1 VEDLW
6 TIYVVFTPHGSHFGL
21 GTEEN
26 VSNCSFLS
34 SYDLTL
40 HFHACLANV
49 YDSIPA
55 ARGPAHCLGI
65 LCAWERPAFDVLD
78 ADASNRLPWLHPVA
92 CKHSS
97 TTSEVAS
104 GHCVSC
110 TCIHT
115 AHKPSGRWIIGNL
128 RKAPCSAIIWM
139 SKLRVKLVEL
149 APRSL
154 ERQNYASTF
163 PHGVRPG
170 VVKSGCRNGQGPKTR
185 RAVCGAVVVSSRRGL
200 SNLDWSSSAGQLFE
214 REAPLESR
222 RAIGRAH
229 PASQKLPFE
238 MVGIPAPGLARR
250 FLPRL
255 AAIRNPASSKCT
267 PPAEAVLE
275 AKPSRPVSVP
285 SPIHQPHLIPS
296 PTPGRTLDRQRLPQ
310 DRLPVRCTNQPC
322 LPSVNRRHDILYLRL
337 GSPGEGPPCGL
348 DAVDRK

>member
-1 VEDLW
+1 MHVSPMCMIRFPRPGGKPIVL
-6 TIYVVFTPHGSHFGL
+6 VSFVL
-21 GTEEN
+21 GKDQ
-26 VSNCSFLS
+26 LS
-34 SYDLTL
+34 TSSRPTHPTGCPGCIQL
-40 HFHACLANV
+40 HANT
-49 YDSIPA
+49 A
-55 ARGPAHCLGI
+55 APPVRLHQGIASPAHASI
-65 LCAWERPAFDVLD
+65 RPTNLQ
-78 ADASNRLPWLHPVA
+78 
-92 CKHSS
+92 
-97 TTSEVAS
+97 E
-104 GHCVSC
+104 
-110 TCIHT
+110 
-115 AHKPSGRWIIGNL
+115 RWIIGNL
-128 RKAPCSAIIWM
+128 RTAPCSAIIWM

-214 REAPLESR
+214 REAPLKSR

-285 SPIHQPHLIPS
+285 SPIHQPHLVPF